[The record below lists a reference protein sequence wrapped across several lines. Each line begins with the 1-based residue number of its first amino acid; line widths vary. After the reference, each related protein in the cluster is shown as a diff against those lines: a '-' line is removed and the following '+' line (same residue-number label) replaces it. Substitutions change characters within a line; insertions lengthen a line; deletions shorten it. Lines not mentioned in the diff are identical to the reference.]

1 VKLLARSQEAWYLS
15 SSLAV
20 LEDMYESDPMQ
31 HGICMRPVQ
40 SWPAVKMFAMGA
52 AFLLNGI

>member
-1 VKLLARSQEAWYLS
+1 
-15 SSLAV
+15 
-20 LEDMYESDPMQ
+20 MYESDPMK

-52 AFLLNGI
+52 AFLLDCKWIYLTERKRRFV